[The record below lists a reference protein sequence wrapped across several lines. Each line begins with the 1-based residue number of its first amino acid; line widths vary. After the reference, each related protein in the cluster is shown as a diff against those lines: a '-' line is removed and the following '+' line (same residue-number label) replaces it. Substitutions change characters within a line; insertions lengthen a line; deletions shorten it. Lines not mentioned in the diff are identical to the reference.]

1 MDCSIVFGDVNI
13 QLQRLSLQELNVKVV
28 NFIHKGEL
36 GVIEGAESFSQ
47 L

>member
-1 MDCSIVFGDVNI
+1 MHGSIVFGDINI
-13 QLQRLSLQELNVKVV
+13 QLQGLSLQELNVKVV

-36 GVIEGAESFSQ
+36 GVIEGAESFSE